1 MPNSTRIFNPFT
13 FISADITVKNRIA
26 LAPLTNGQSNPDGT
40 LGDDEYRWL
49 IRRAKEG
56 FGMIITCATHVSKD
70 GQGWEGELGIYDD
83 LHIPGLKRLAEGIH
97 SYGSIGI
104 IQLFHGGARSP
115 ESITGK
121 QALSS
126 SEHIMSIGSKN
137 IPIRK
142 ASLADINRIIQSF
155 VDGAIRAQKAG
166 FEGVELHG
174 AHGYLLHQFIST
186 VTNQRTDQWGG
197 SFENRTK
204 LIRTILKKIKL
215 AVPKH
220 FIVGVRLSPE
230 DKYTFQGIDFD
241 ESLKLAQILAAD
253 GADYIHVSPWDAMKK
268 PEKYAEKDKALITYF
283 REAVPPDIPIIV
295 AGDIWSAADAEKV
308 LSLGADF
315 VALGKA
321 AIGVPDW
328 PILARDPAFEPQRP
342 PYKIPLLKD
351 ADLSDKFITY
361 MKRWK
366 GFVDEL

>member
-137 IPIRK
+137 IPIR
-142 ASLADINRIIQSF
+142 AQRQS
-155 VDGAIRAQKAG
+155 
-166 FEGVELHG
+166 
-174 AHGYLLHQFIST
+174 YLSAEH
-186 VTNQRTDQWGG
+186 
-197 SFENRTK
+197 
-204 LIRTILKKIKL
+204 
-215 AVPKH
+215 VPSSRSDPSCRRCSRLLR
-220 FIVGVRLSPE
+220 VR
-230 DKYTFQGIDFD
+230 
-241 ESLKLAQILAAD
+241 
-253 GADYIHVSPWDAMKK
+253 VS
-268 PEKYAEKDKALITYF
+268 
-283 REAVPPDIPIIV
+283 
-295 AGDIWSAADAEKV
+295 
-308 LSLGADF
+308 
-315 VALGKA
+315 
-321 AIGVPDW
+321 
-328 PILARDPAFEPQRP
+328 
-342 PYKIPLLKD
+342 
-351 ADLSDKFITY
+351 
-361 MKRWK
+361 
-366 GFVDEL
+366 